1 MAELAAVEQE
11 LVRSWEEREQQL
23 DSVVHQQQ
31 FYHLATQLDRVT
43 ATQEAQ
49 LKSVDYGH
57 TVPQVE
63 ALIKKHEAFENVF
76 AAQDKTVSVE
86 YL

>member
-43 ATQEAQ
+43 ATQEVSW
-49 LKSVDYGH
+49 LHS
-57 TVPQVE
+57 
-63 ALIKKHEAFENVF
+63 LIQRCLTCDDDCCVI
-76 AAQDKTVSVE
+76 
-86 YL
+86 

>member
-1 MAELAAVEQE
+1 MFTIQ
-11 LVRSWEEREQQL
+11 
-23 DSVVHQQQ
+23 
-31 FYHLATQLDRVT
+31 
-43 ATQEAQ
+43 AQ

-76 AAQDKTVSVE
+76 AAQDKTVSV
-86 YL
+86 